1 MRQLRFVQFALG
13 CWCGAALAHAQDAA
27 AVGSAFTAEH
37 CVGCHD
43 RDTQKGGLDLTAPPA
58 TEAARL
64 WRLHRLRLRV
74 AAAEMPPPGEVPP
87 SAAARGQFVAAVAAE
102 LAAAVPRLPSDP
114 GRVTVRRL
122 SRSQWANCV
131 RDLCGVVA
139 DTAQFPADDLGYGFD
154 TVGDA
159 LSFSTLHLEKYLAA
173 AGAVAAEVFPDEH
186 PTRPAARRCEA
197 EAMAVVAG
205 PGAHQDG
212 EVAVLYTNATLEQAV
227 DLPREGRY
235 RLRVCAASTPAGDQ
249 PAKLALR
256 VDGAAP
262 HEFEV
267 PERAPQ
273 VFEQVVALPRG
284 RHRIALA
291 FTNDHYDPKHP
302 DPSRRDR
309 NLSVDW
315 LEVVGP
321 LDPRVLPEAQ
331 RWLHEAVGQRGDEA
345 ARLRG
350 FVPEALGRLWRR
362 PVSREEVVRLQQL
375 GGAVL
380 RAGGSLALA
389 LQRVLQAALASPH
402 FLFRLEPGATGA
414 VPGSKPGAVVPLP
427 PVQLA
432 SRLSFFLWASAPDEE
447 LLELGLR
454 GRLGDPAVLAAQVAR
469 MLLDP
474 RAEALATDFAAQWF
488 ELKLLWE
495 RTPDPARFPGFDDA
509 LRASLRR
516 ETELLFL
523 CVLRD
528 GLDVRTLL
536 TADFTHV
543 DARLA
548 QHYGWPEP
556 AAGGWQRVP
565 LPAEQRERGGV
576 LGHGSILAITS
587 NPTRTSPVKRGR
599 WILDNLLGQ
608 PPPPP
613 PPGNDTL
620 VGERTI
626 DSSRSLREQL
636 AQHREAKACAV
647 CHQRMDALGFAL
659 ERYDVLGR
667 HRATDAAGPI
677 DCSGEL
683 PDGRPLVGLA
693 GVVAVLRDDPQFVH
707 LVARKLFTYALGREP
722 RPVDQL
728 RLLLAVDGLLGRGP
742 VTLADLILVVVQSEA
757 FRCRTVAGRG

>member
-1 MRQLRFVQFALG
+1 MWLSVVVRFAPWWLCVAVATQQPAV
-13 CWCGAALAHAQDAA
+13 AAPG
-27 AVGSAFTAEH
+27 GSFVAEH
-37 CVGCHD
+37 CLACHGGD
-43 RDTQKGGLDLTAPPA
+43 VVKGGLDLTTPPA
-58 TEAARL
+58 SEVDRL
-64 WRLHRLRLRV
+64 WRWQRMRLRV
-74 AAAEMPPPGEVPP
+74 AAAEMPPPGEEPP
-87 SAAARGQFVAAVAAE
+87 TAAARGRFVAAVAAE
-102 LAAAVPRLPSDP
+102 LLAAVPRLPKDP

-122 SRSQWANCV
+122 SRTQWANCV

-139 DTAQFPADDLGYGFD
+139 DTARFPADDLGYGFD

-159 LSFSTLHLEKYLAA
+159 LSFSTLHLEQYLAA
-173 AGAVAAEVFPDEH
+173 AGAVAAEVFPDEDA
-186 PTRPAARRCEA
+186 TRPAARRFEA
-197 EAMAVVAG
+197 EAMPLVAG
-205 PGAHQDG
+205 PGVHQDG
-212 EVAVLYTNATLEQAV
+212 EVALLYTNATLEQV
-227 DLPREGRY
+227 VELPRDGRY

-249 PAKLALR
+249 PARLALR
-256 VDGAAP
+256 IDDAGP
-262 HEFEV
+262 IGFDV
-267 PERAPQ
+267 PERTPQ
-273 VFEQVVALPRG
+273 VFEHIATLPRG
-284 RHRIALA
+284 RHRLALA

-302 DPSRRDR
+302 DPTRRDR
-309 NLSVDW
+309 NLSLDW

-321 LDPRVLPEAQ
+321 LDARVPPEAQ
-331 RWLHEAVGQRGDEA
+331 RWLHEAVGQRGDDT
-345 ARLRG
+345 ARLRA

-362 PVSREEVVRLQQL
+362 PASREEVARLQQV
-375 GGAVL
+375 GSAVL

-414 VPGSKPGAVVPLP
+414 LPGSKPGAVVPLP

-432 SRLSFFLWASAPDEE
+432 SRLSFFLWASAPDEA
-447 LLELGLR
+447 LLELGRR
-454 GRLGDPAVLAAQVAR
+454 GRLGAPEVLSAQIDR
-469 MLLDP
+469 MLADP
-474 RAEALATDFAAQWF
+474 RAEALATDFATQWF

-523 CVLRD
+523 SVLRD
-528 GLDVRTLL
+528 GRDVRTLL
-536 TADFTHV
+536 SADFTHV

-548 QHYGWPEP
+548 RHYGWPAP
-556 AAGGWQRVP
+556 ADGGWQRVS
-565 LPAEQRERGGV
+565 LPPDQRERGGV
-576 LGHGSILAITS
+576 LGHGSVLAITS

-608 PPPPP
+608 APPPP

-620 VGERTI
+620 AGERTI

-659 ERYDVLGR
+659 ERYDAVGR
-667 HRATDAAGPI
+667 RRDMDAAGPI
-677 DCSGEL
+677 DCTGEL
-683 PDGRPLVGLA
+683 PDGRRLDGLA
-693 GVVAVLRDDPQFVH
+693 GVVAVLRDDPQFVQ

-728 RLLLAVDGLLGRGP
+728 RLVLAVEDLLARGP
-742 VTLADLILVVVQSEA
+742 VTLADLIRVVVRSDA
-757 FRCRTVAGRG
+757 FLHRVVAPRG